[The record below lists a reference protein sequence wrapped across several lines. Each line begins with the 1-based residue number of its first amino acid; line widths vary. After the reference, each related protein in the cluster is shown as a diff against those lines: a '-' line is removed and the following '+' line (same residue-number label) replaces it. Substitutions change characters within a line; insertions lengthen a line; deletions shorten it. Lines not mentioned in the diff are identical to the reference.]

1 MPRSNAPYLAGLGT
15 WVVLFFGIAAL
26 TGQIVPALVLGFVLG
41 VAVTFV
47 VHGLFPSSPELDYYR
62 ADARRRV
69 KKLYAA
75 VERIRRSA
83 RNLPGNGKPEQKAV
97 LDEGC
102 QAVLDLVHLTQEKD
116 SGSVAKTAARLYNY
130 VLDVELVL
138 TQYLEVQANTNYYD
152 NAPELIQR
160 GEQGFGT
167 FREFAI
173 NSIRQVNAGEIMAY
187 KASLEKLEPLPRIG

>member
-15 WVVLFFGIAAL
+15 WVLLFFGLAAL
-26 TGQIVPALVLGFVLG
+26 TGQIVAALVLGFVLG

-69 KKLYAA
+69 KKLYAT

-138 TQYLEVQANTNYYD
+138 TQYLEVQSNVNYYD

-160 GEQGFGT
+160 GERGFST
-167 FREFAI
+167 FRDFAI
-173 NSIRQVNAGEIMAY
+173 SSIRQVNAGEIMAY